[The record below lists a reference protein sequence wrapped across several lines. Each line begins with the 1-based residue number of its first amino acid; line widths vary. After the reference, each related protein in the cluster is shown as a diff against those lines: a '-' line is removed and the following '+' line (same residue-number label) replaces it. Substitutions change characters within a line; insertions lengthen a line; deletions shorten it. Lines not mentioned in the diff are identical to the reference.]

1 MKRKLRIML
10 VVLLVVAFSIGLF
23 TTMAPAISLG
33 SILKVGGIAF
43 LVSEYGNQ
51 IDRAINGALGERQ
64 AQVMGATKVVPI
76 LSIGRGGY
84 IGAAQVVG
92 APDRVS
98 TVKAVVQGELRVGS
112 LSANAFIPIATE
124 KASKTPERVT
134 GTGISAVVEF
144 KI

>member
-1 MKRKLRIML
+1 
-10 VVLLVVAFSIGLF
+10 
-23 TTMAPAISLG
+23 
-33 SILKVGGIAF
+33 
-43 LVSEYGNQ
+43 
-51 IDRAINGALGERQ
+51 
-64 AQVMGATKVVPI
+64 MGATKVVPI

-112 LSANAFIPIATE
+112 LRANAFIPIATE
-124 KASKTPERVT
+124 QASKTPERVT
-134 GTGISAVVEF
+134 GTGVSAVVEF